1 MAEPNGERINAA
13 TDDPAQRETRPETWP
28 ETPGAAQPED
38 PAFAEVRERAQR
50 AIADADNAR
59 KRAERTAAERV
70 AAERQRVA
78 AAWLPVL
85 DNLDLALRHA
95 GADPEAIVQGV
106 AQVRDQARD
115 VLTRLGFG
123 PVGAVGEPFDPARH
137 EAAEAVEE
145 PGVPVG
151 TIVRVIRPGYG
162 GDTLLLRP
170 AVVAV
175 ARAGG
180 SGSGGGGGGSVGSDA
195 DRGSEGG

>member
-1 MAEPNGERINAA
+1 MAEPNGQRIDAA
-13 TDDPAQRETRPETWP
+13 TDDPAQQADRPET
-28 ETPGAAQPED
+28 EAAARPED
-38 PAFAEVRERAQR
+38 PALAEVRERAQR

-59 KRAERTAAERV
+59 KRAERTTADRV
-70 AAERQRVA
+70 AAERQRVT

-95 GADPEAIVQGV
+95 GADPETIVQGV
-106 AQVRDQARD
+106 AQVRDQAAD
-115 VLTRLGFG
+115 VLARLGFG

-137 EAAEAVEE
+137 EAAEAVEK
-145 PGVPVG
+145 PGVPAG
-151 TIVRVIRPGYG
+151 TVVRVIRPGYG

-180 SGSGGGGGGSVGSDA
+180 GGGPDRPDDDRESHGG
-195 DRGSEGG
+195 